1 MEKSM
6 KITQDLDSKNV
17 LDDEFVDFWLMT
29 FELAQN
35 LQNSKSLDPNLGDGP
50 LGQF

>member
-6 KITQDLDSKNV
+6 KNYSSKNV